1 MALDP
6 RAAAQFDEMFMTM
19 ASQHKDIAGLFKTFF
34 GFLHRKTDVYV
45 VNRDNGNMGFPE
57 GVAEKLVR
65 GGQQPRAPAGTDPI
79 IRVWSTTP
87 PPVAQRVPQIRPRVI
102 TAPAASPYR
111 CSHV

>member
-65 GGQQPRAPAGTDPI
+65 GQQPRAARGNRSHHPCLPGLRHRRP
-79 IRVWSTTP
+79 SP
-87 PPVAQRVPQIRPRVI
+87 SERPR
-102 TAPAASPYR
+102 AAR
-111 CSHV
+111 K

>member
-65 GGQQPRAPAGTDPI
+65 RVASSPAPPAETDPI
-79 IRVWSTTP
+79 ILQTP
-87 PPVAQRVPQIRPRVI
+87 PVSPDLRHHRPSPNKRPR
-102 TAPAASPYR
+102 AAR
-111 CSHV
+111 G

>member
-79 IRVWSTTP
+79 IRVYQVYGT
-87 PPVAQRVPQIRPRVI
+87 AARRPAS
-102 TAPAASPYR
+102 APGLPASDHSADCFPI
-111 CSHV
+111 SL